1 MRRGLEMKNV
11 ISTLVLLMLC
21 MIAVSCSSNTS
32 PTEPSVQ
39 NNGNA
44 ETNISTNISEMDI
57 PAASLPRGAFGL
69 WKVMVDIPNMTTE
82 IIPARNARAIGN
94 IFDADL
100 SQFLNVAP
108 CLNCMSIAGMY
119 LDGYENLNLTVRMK
133 HPFANIATRPDLH
146 GFDVRAIFIIPGDT
160 SDANIKVM
168 GTDGVEQDASFN
180 LDYILNADGYTSH
193 FDNLPS
199 DPRYFLGGSDVVG
212 NLNPFLRFFEDY
224 ATPTFDP
231 HTPDGHNVMPVG
243 SGNYDRT
250 AVFNS
255 EHLTSAFG
263 FYVVADVSYGQSAV
277 FANRTNPQ
285 YYLPAFNRTE
295 SWRAEYWIENNNLH
309 HFDPTSTADIVVQVF
324 DWQADADVDPDYPDP
339 SNLSGIPESSDV
351 LRLELSIP
359 QLQDAPVIVNTPEAG
374 YGTPTSPLRYRLTV
388 MNQNGAYVNPTGL
401 LAIRDELYG
410 QASPHGRMPIPESP
424 AGFPYATDDIRDYT
438 LYIPVTVNILNGQF
452 PQYVSGMATLEDTTL
467 MWPDIDTFA
476 PTDGSICS
484 TVIHPHFF
492 QDPSHKKFQY
502 RWDYDYDGVTFD
514 IDGGGNP
521 SPQIDFATSGR
532 KNVGL
537 RIRDNSVPSKEYI
550 YQFNIYAEG
559 EAFNELIPSTEWN
572 RDIASSRRSQAID
585 IDSNNV
591 YYVYSHGTDTG
602 REIWL
607 AIVNR
612 QGNMTTSLITASD
625 KVCYNPALYVDSSG
639 TETGIYIVYSQV
651 AGSNTYIYSTHG
663 NLDGTGFSSSNRK
676 RITNDTPVDEV
687 EPCILW
693 DYPRF
698 NVFYTR
704 WVGAPLIYGAWSNDD
719 CETWNEY
726 GWVADNGST
735 WQENPAACE
744 TSYGNSMLIWEDY
757 MDEATTGADLY
768 KSRISNGTTFQN
780 PVNISIFHDQTYET
794 KPSIDYGYYQVAIAY
809 LTYKIANP
817 EKSVRLKILDA
828 YYDSQLDFPI
838 DYVSSPDTTY
848 TQPCVYA
855 IADCNFTYS
864 FGTYDTV
871 THDLSAWV
879 FQLYKGDGM
888 NQLEDKLLFHQD
900 VGTVPATFNGAEL
913 FPAVACYRYSSS
925 AIENFVFFRN
935 YVSGSYLSPQS
946 PQEVCGQIS
955 VVYEVSEHHQ
965 PD

>member
-1 MRRGLEMKNV
+1 MKNV

-21 MIAVSCSSNTS
+21 MITVSCSSNTN

-39 NNGNA
+39 NSGNA
-44 ETNISTNISEMDI
+44 ETNISTSISEMDI
-57 PAASLPRGAFGL
+57 PAAPLPRGAFGL

-82 IIPARNARAIGN
+82 IIPARNAQAIGN

-160 SDANIKVM
+160 TDPNIKVM
-168 GTDGVEQDASFN
+168 DTDGVEQDANFN

-199 DPRYFLGGSDVVG
+199 DPRYFLGGTDVAG

-231 HTPDGHNVMPVG
+231 HAPDGHNVMPVG

-250 AVFNS
+250 AVFNR
-255 EHLTSAFG
+255 EHLTDTFG
-263 FYVVADVSYGQSAV
+263 FYVVADVAYGQSAV
-277 FANRTNPQ
+277 LANRTNPQ
-285 YYLPAFNRTE
+285 YYLPAFHRTE
-295 SWRAEYWIENNNLH
+295 AWRAEYWIENNNLF

-324 DWQADADVDPDYPDP
+324 DWQHDADVDPDYPNP

-359 QLQDAPVIVNTPEAG
+359 QIQNDPVIVNTPEAG

-388 MNQNGAYVNPTGL
+388 TNENMAYINPTGL

-410 QASPHGRMPIPESP
+410 QASPHGRIPIPESP
-424 AGFPYATDDIRDYT
+424 SGFPYETDDIRDYT
-438 LYIPVTVNILNGQF
+438 LYIPVTVNIPYGQF
-452 PQYVSGMATLEDTTL
+452 PQYVNGMLTLEDTTL
-467 MWPDIDTFA
+467 MWPDIDLFA
-476 PTDGSICS
+476 PSDGSTCS
-484 TVIHPHFF
+484 TVIHPYFF
-492 QDPSHKKFQY
+492 EDPSHKKFQY
-502 RWDYDYDGVTFD
+502 RWDYNYDGVTFD

-521 SPQIDFATSGR
+521 SPQIDFATPGR

-537 RIRDNSVPSKEYI
+537 RIRDNAVPPKEYI

-572 RDIASSRRSQAID
+572 RDIASSRRSQAVK

-591 YYVYSHGTDTG
+591 YYVYSHETGIG

-612 QGNMTTSLITASD
+612 QGNITTSQITDSSD
-625 KVCYNPALYVDSSG
+625 VCYNPALDIVTSG
-639 TETGIYIVYSQV
+639 EEEGIYIAYSQV
-651 AGSNTYIYSTHG
+651 EGSDTFLYSTHG

-676 RITNDTPVDEV
+676 RISNDTSVDEYD
-687 EPCILW
+687 PCILR
-693 DYPRF
+693 DFLRF

-704 WVGAPLIYGAWSNDD
+704 WSVAPRIYGAWSDD
-719 CETWNEY
+719 ACETWNEY

-744 TSYGNSMLIWEDY
+744 TSYRNSMLIWEDY

-768 KSRISNGTTFQN
+768 KSRISDGDSFHT
-780 PVNISIFHDQTYET
+780 PVNISIFHDNTYET
-794 KPSIDYGYYQVAIAY
+794 KPSVDYGWSQVAIAY
-809 LTYKIANP
+809 LTYKISSP
-817 EKSVRLKILDA
+817 EKYARLKIIDA
-828 YYDSQLDFPI
+828 YDDSQLDFPI
-838 DYVSSPDTTY
+838 AYATGTNIAH

-855 IADCNFTYS
+855 IADSNFTYS
-864 FGTYDTV
+864 FGSYDTV
-871 THDLSAWV
+871 THDLTCNIL
-879 FQLYKGDGM
+879 QLYKGDGL
-888 NQLEDKLLFHQD
+888 NQLERTVLFHED
-900 VGTVPATFNGAEL
+900 IGNVPATFDGPEL
-913 FPAVACYRYSSS
+913 FPAVACYRYTSS
-925 AIENFVFFRN
+925 AIENFIFFRD
-935 YVSGSYLSPQS
+935 YASGSYLSPQS

-955 VVYEVSEHHQ
+955 VIYNISEHHQ